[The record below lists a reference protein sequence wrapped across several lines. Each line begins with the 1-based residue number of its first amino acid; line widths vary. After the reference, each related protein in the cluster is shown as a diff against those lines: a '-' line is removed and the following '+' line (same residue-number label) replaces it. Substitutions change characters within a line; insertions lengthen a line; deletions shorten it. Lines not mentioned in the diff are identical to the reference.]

1 MTFIDCYSRM
11 TWIYLMRHKDE
22 VFTCFQNFSAYVKN
36 QFDVQVQVIR
46 TDNGTEYVNKP
57 FASFLS

>member
-1 MTFIDCYSRM
+1 MKYFVTFIDCYSRL

-22 VFTCFQNFSAYVKN
+22 LFTCFQIFFAYVKN

-46 TDNGTEYVNKP
+46 TDNG
-57 FASFLS
+57 